1 MELKDILNEIQE
13 KVDSK
18 REKGEK
24 FEKLMKNW
32 FLTTK
37 LYADDIKKI
46 WLWNEFPYKNQFGG
60 SDSGI
65 DLVIYNEEDEF
76 VAIQCKF
83 YSLNA
88 EISKSDVDT
97 FISTSAKLFEV
108 DGKKKKFLGRV
119 FVSTTNKWSK
129 KANDLIQNQEIPL
142 IRLSLNELENS
153 DVDWSK
159 IYLGKLGNEAKKE
172 SKTIRKHQKEARDS
186 VHEYFKENNRGKLI
200 MACGTGKT
208 FTSLK
213 IAENETNKNGLILF
227 LVPSIALLGQTLRE
241 WTNDVD
247 NDTKLYP
254 ICICSDSKISSKKST
269 NDDNVISVVDLA
281 LPATTD
287 TDKIVNQLKK
297 IKDKKGMKV
306 VFSTYQSIDVIAGAQ
321 KKILEQ
327 EKNFGEF
334 DLIICDEAHRTTG
347 VTLKNE
353 DESNFVKVHKN
364 EFLKA
369 KKRLYMTATPRLYD
383 DNSKSKAKES
393 EAYLCSMDNK
403 ELYGEEIYRI
413 GFGKAVENDLLT
425 DYKVLILTLN
435 SSQIPAELQSIIA
448 NGENEFNFDDA
459 TRLIGCINGLSKQIL
474 DKERI
479 IKVTDPEPMKRAV
492 AFCRDIKTS
501 KKITN
506 SFNDYS
512 EDYISS
518 LKEEAKRKM
527 VNISSKHIDG
537 GMNALEREDLLSWL
551 KEDGEEQ
558 KCRILTNARC
568 LSEGVDVPNLDA
580 VLFLS
585 AKNSQVDVVQSV
597 GRVMRKAPNKKYG
610 YIIIPVVIP
619 EHIRPEEALNDNET
633 YKVVWSVLNALRAHD
648 DRFNAVVNKIDI
660 NKKKPKNIIIGTPDN
675 SGIDFDGEVQES
687 GATYQQSL
695 PFQIETVQNAIY
707 AKMVE
712 KVGDRKYF
720 EQWAKDVAKIAQIQI
735 DRIRDLIARDGEHKK
750 AFNNFVKGLQENI
763 NSSIDSEET
772 IEMLSQHIIT
782 KPIFEA
788 LFENYSFVKNNP
800 ISSSMEEIL
809 NLLLE
814 QQFEKETAE
823 LKEFY
828 DDVRVRVGNIDNS
841 EGKQKIIVELYNK
854 FFKTAFPKLVEKLGI
869 VYTPIEIVDFIINS
883 VEHIMN
889 KEFDRSLSD
898 ENVNIL
904 DPFTGTG
911 TFISRLLQNRIIK
924 PEDLERKYRY
934 EIYAN
939 EIILL
944 AYYIAAVN
952 IENIYYDLRKRNER
966 FLNGEKNLNN
976 IPYTEFE
983 GICLTDTFQLLED
996 KREEKILDIGEFKDN
1011 LARVKKQNNLSL
1023 KVIIG
1028 NPPYSIGQKS
1038 ANDNAQNTK
1047 YPRLDK
1053 KIAETYSKKSSAGLN
1068 KSLYDAYI
1076 KAFRWATDRLGS
1088 ENGIIGFVTNG
1099 SWIDGNAAMGFR
1111 KSIEEEFSEI
1121 YIFNL
1126 RGDQRTSGE
1135 LSRREGGK
1143 VFGEGSRAPIAITFL
1158 VKNLNKNRKKAKIY
1172 YHDIGDYLSREE
1184 KLNKIKEYN
1193 SIKSIPWKEIKPSEK
1208 GDWINHR
1215 NKEFNSFIPLFDKD
1229 NKNNKKVFFNITSNG
1244 IVTNRDPWVYS
1255 FSKNQLEKQMKD
1267 TIGFYNKQVEIIKNK
1282 ELESNKLNTK
1292 RIEEIINTDTKKISW
1307 SRGLKNSLKK
1317 LKKDEFKNENISISL
1332 YRPFVK
1338 QNLYFS
1344 KKWIETPSQQNKFKG
1359 KVLFTNG
1366 KSSSK
1371 PFSVFIS
1378 EEMINLDCL
1387 EKANCYPLKYIDDKK
1402 NTKDKSMHILSSDN
1416 ELNDGITDFIH
1427 NLAKEKYGVPSITKE
1442 DIFYYVYGFLH
1453 DLNYRKKFESDLKK
1467 EIPKLPLVEEYENF
1481 KQYSDIGKELAD
1493 LHLNYEKLEKLPEIL
1508 ISGEEKNNFKV
1519 EKLRFISKENKSI
1532 IIFNSDIKISNIPLE
1547 VYDYQ
1552 INGKSAVEW
1561 ILERYSISIDKK
1573 SEIKNDPNLW
1583 CEENDNLRYIL
1594 DLLLS
1599 VISLSIKTNELIK
1612 KLPKIEF

>member
-1 MELKDILNEIQE
+1 MNLNKILKKIEVE
-13 KVDSK
+13 SDST
-18 REKGEK
+18 REKGNQ

-37 LYADDIKKI
+37 LYADNIKNI
-46 WLWNEFPYKNQFGG
+46 WLWDEFPYRNQFGG

-83 YSLNA
+83 YSPNA

-108 DGKKKKFLGRV
+108 NGKKKKFLGRV

-159 IYLGKLGNEAKKE
+159 IYLGKLGNKAKKE

-269 NDDNVISVVDLA
+269 NDDNIISVVDLA

-287 TDKIVNQLKK
+287 IDKIVNQLKK

-321 KKILEQ
+321 EKILEQ
-327 EKNFGEF
+327 DKNFGEF

-435 SSQIPAELQSIIA
+435 SSQIPTELQSIIA

-474 DKERI
+474 DKEGI
-479 IKVTDPEPMKRAV
+479 IKSTDPEPMKRAV

-501 KKITN
+501 KRVTN

-512 EDYISS
+512 EEYLSS

-527 VNISSKHIDG
+527 VNLASKHIDG

-551 KEDGEEQ
+551 KEDGKEKE
-558 KCRILTNARC
+558 CRILTNARC

-619 EHIRPEEALNDNET
+619 EHVRPEEALNDSEA

-648 DRFNAVVNKIDI
+648 DRFNALVNKIDI
-660 NKKKPKNIIIGTPDN
+660 NKKKPTNIIIATPDN
-675 SGIDFDGEVQES
+675 SGSDFNGEVQES
-687 GATYQQSL
+687 GAVYQQTL
-695 PFQIETVQNAIY
+695 PFSIEEVQNAIY

-720 EQWAKDVAKIAQIQI
+720 EQWAKDIAKIAQIQI
-735 DRIRDLIARDGEHKK
+735 DRIRDLITRDSEHKK

-763 NSSIDSEET
+763 NSDIDKEEA

-800 ISSSMEEIL
+800 VSSSMEAIL

-814 QQFEKETAE
+814 QQFEKETE
-823 LKEFY
+823 DLKEFY
-828 DDVRVRVGNIDNS
+828 NDVRVRVGNIDNS
-841 EGKQKIIVELYNK
+841 EGKQKIIVELYEK
-854 FFKTAFPKLVEKLGI
+854 FFKTAFPKLVDKLGI
-869 VYTPIEIVDFIINS
+869 VYTPIEVVDFIINS
-883 VEHIMN
+883 VEDILK
-889 KEFDRSLSD
+889 KEFNRSLTD

-904 DPFTGTG
+904 EPFVGTG
-911 TFISRLLQNRIIK
+911 TFISRLLQSGNIK
-924 PEDLERKYRY
+924 AKDLERKYQK
-934 EIYAN
+934 EIFAN
-939 EIILL
+939 EIVLL
-944 AYYIAAVN
+944 AYYIATVN
-952 IENIYYDLRKRNER
+952 IENIYHD
-966 FLNGEKNLNN
+966 LNN
-976 IPYTEFE
+976 EKEYKEFK
-983 GICLTDTFQLLED
+983 GICLTDTFQLGED
-996 KREEKILDIGEFKDN
+996 KKESQLISTSFKEN
-1011 LARVKKQNNLSL
+1011 SERVKRQKNAPLQ
-1023 KVIIG
+1023 IIFG
-1028 NPPYSIGQKS
+1028 NPPYTIGQNS
-1038 ANDNAQNTK
+1038 ANDNAQNKK
-1047 YPRLDK
+1047 YPILDNR
-1053 KIAETYSKKSSAGLN
+1053 ISETYSKESSAGLN
-1068 KSLYDAYI
+1068 KALYDAYI
-1076 KAFRWATDRLGS
+1076 KGFRWATDRLNN
-1088 ENGIIGFVTNG
+1088 NGGVIGFVTNG
-1099 SWIDGNAAMGFR
+1099 AWIDGTATSGFR
-1111 KSIEEEFSEI
+1111 KTIEKEFSSI
-1121 YIFNL
+1121 YVFNL
-1126 RGDQRTSGE
+1126 RGNQRTSGE
-1135 LSRREGGK
+1135 ISRKEGGK
-1143 VFGEGSRAPIAITFL
+1143 IFGGSSRTPIAITLL
-1158 VKNLNKNRKKAKIY
+1158 VKNPNEKEAKAKIY
-1172 YHDIGDYLSREE
+1172 YYDIGDYLSREE
-1184 KLNKIKEYN
+1184 KLSKIN
-1193 SIKSIPWKEIKPSEK
+1193 DFKSLGSKKMDWQILNPNEE
-1208 GDWINHR
+1208 GDWINQR
-1215 NKEFNSFIPLFDKD
+1215 NDKFKDFIPLIDKD
-1229 NKNNKKVFFNITSNG
+1229 NKNNKETFFTMSSNG
-1244 IVTNRDPWVYS
+1244 VVTNRDSWVYS
-1255 FSKNQLEKQMKD
+1255 YSKANLEKNMKE
-1267 TIGFYNKQVEIIKNK
+1267 TIAFYNKEVEKI
-1282 ELESNKLNTK
+1282 LNI
-1292 RIEEIINTDTKKISW
+1292 R
-1307 SRGLKNSLKK
+1307 
-1317 LKKDEFKNENISISL
+1317 KKD
-1332 YRPFVK
+1332 
-1338 QNLYFS
+1338 
-1344 KKWIETPSQQNKFKG
+1344 KKVN
-1359 KVLFTNG
+1359 
-1366 KSSSK
+1366 
-1371 PFSVFIS
+1371 FIS
-1378 EEMINLDCL
+1378 
-1387 EKANCYPLKYIDDKK
+1387 Y
-1402 NTKDKSMHILSSDN
+1402 SS
-1416 ELNDGITDFIH
+1416 H
-1427 NLAKEKYGVPSITKE
+1427 
-1442 DIFYYVYGFLH
+1442 
-1453 DLNYRKKFESDLKK
+1453 
-1467 EIPKLPLVEEYENF
+1467 
-1481 KQYSDIGKELAD
+1481 
-1493 LHLNYEKLEKLPEIL
+1493 
-1508 ISGEEKNNFKV
+1508 
-1519 EKLRFISKENKSI
+1519 
-1532 IIFNSDIKISNIPLE
+1532 
-1547 VYDYQ
+1547 
-1552 INGKSAVEW
+1552 
-1561 ILERYSISIDKK
+1561 
-1573 SEIKNDPNLW
+1573 
-1583 CEENDNLRYIL
+1583 C
-1594 DLLLS
+1594 
-1599 VISLSIKTNELIK
+1599 
-1612 KLPKIEF
+1612 

>member
-1 MELKDILNEIQE
+1 MTLNKILESLE
-13 KVDSK
+13 EASESK
-18 REKGEK
+18 REKGSK

-37 LYADDIKKI
+37 LYADNIKNI
-46 WLWNEFPYKNQFGG
+46 WLWDEFPYRNQFGG
-60 SDSGI
+60 SDNGI

-76 VAIQCKF
+76 IAVQCKF
-83 YSLNA
+83 YSPNVK
-88 EISKSDVDT
+88 ISKSDVDT

-108 DGKKKKFLGRV
+108 NGEMKKFLGRI

-129 KANDLIQNQEIPL
+129 NANDLIQNQEIPV

-172 SKTIRKHQKEARDS
+172 GKTIRKHQKEARDS

-227 LVPSIALLGQTLRE
+227 LVPSLALLGQTLRE

-269 NDDNVISVVDLA
+269 NDDNIISVVDLA

-287 TDKIVNQLKK
+287 IDKIVNQLKK

-306 VFSTYQSIDVIAGAQ
+306 VFSTYQSIDVIAKAQ
-321 KKILEQ
+321 EKILAQ
-327 EKNFGEF
+327 DKNFGEF

-364 EFLKA
+364 DFLKA

-393 EAYLCSMDNK
+393 DAYLCSMDDK
-403 ELYGEEIYRI
+403 KLYGEEIYRI
-413 GFGKAVENDLLT
+413 GFGKAVENNLLA
-425 DYKVLILTLN
+425 DYKVLILTLS
-435 SSQIPAELQSIIA
+435 SSQIPIGLQNIIA
-448 NGENEFNFDDA
+448 NGEKEFNFDDA

-474 DKERI
+474 DKEGI
-479 IKVTDPEPMKRAV
+479 IKSTDPEPMKRAV

-501 KKITN
+501 KRVTN

-512 EDYISS
+512 EEYLSS

-527 VNISSKHIDG
+527 VSVASKHIDG

-558 KCRILTNARC
+558 ECRILTNARC

-619 EHIRPEEALNDNET
+619 EHIKPEEALNDNET

-695 PFQIETVQNAIY
+695 PFPIETVQNAIY

-763 NSSIDSEET
+763 NSSIDSEEA

-809 NLLLE
+809 NLLLK

-841 EGKQKIIVELYNK
+841 EGKQKIILELYEK
-854 FFKTAFPKLVEKLGI
+854 FFRTAFPKLVKKLGI
-869 VYTPIEIVDFIINS
+869 VYTPIEVVDFIINS
-883 VEHIMN
+883 VEDILK
-889 KEFDRSLSD
+889 KEFNRSLTE
-898 ENVNIL
+898 ENINIL
-904 DPFTGTG
+904 EPFVGTG
-911 TFISRLLQNRIIK
+911 TFISRLLQSGNIK
-924 PEDLERKYRY
+924 PKDLERKYKK
-934 EIYAN
+934 EIFAN
-939 EIILL
+939 EIVLL
-944 AYYIAAVN
+944 AYYIATVN
-952 IENIYYDLRKRNER
+952 IENIYHDLNSE
-966 FLNGEKNLNN
+966 
-976 IPYTEFE
+976 TEYKEFQ
-983 GICLTDTFQLLED
+983 GICLTDTFQLGED
-996 KREEKILDIGEFKDN
+996 KGELQLISNSFKEN
-1011 LARVKKQNNLSL
+1011 SERVRRQKNAPLQ
-1023 KVIIG
+1023 IIFG
-1028 NPPYSIGQKS
+1028 NPPYTIGQNS
-1038 ANDNAQNTK
+1038 ANDNAQNKK
-1047 YPRLDK
+1047 YPILDNR
-1053 KIAETYSKKSSAGLN
+1053 ILETYSKESSAGLN
-1068 KSLYDAYI
+1068 KALYDAYI
-1076 KAFRWATDRLGS
+1076 KAFRWATDRLNNNGG
-1088 ENGIIGFVTNG
+1088 GIIGFVTNG
-1099 SWIDGNAAMGFR
+1099 AWIDGTATSGFR
-1111 KSIEEEFSEI
+1111 KTIEKEFTSI
-1121 YIFNL
+1121 YVFNL
-1126 RGDQRTSGE
+1126 RGNARTSGE
-1135 LSRREGGK
+1135 QRKKEKGNI
-1143 VFGEGSRAPIAITFL
+1143 FGEGSKTPIAITL
-1158 VKNLNKNRKKAKIY
+1158 LAKNPNEKRGKAKIY
-1172 YHDIGDYLSREE
+1172 YYDIGDYLSREE
-1184 KLNKIKEYN
+1184 KLSRINDF
-1193 SIKSIPWKEIKPSEK
+1193 KSIGSKKMDWQILKPNEK

-1215 NKEFNSFIPLFDKD
+1215 NKKFDAFIPLFDKN
-1229 NKNNKKVFFNITSNG
+1229 NKNNKNVFFNTVSNG

-1267 TIGFYNKQVEIIKNK
+1267 TIDFYNKQVEIIKNK

-1427 NLAKEKYGVPSITKE
+1427 NLAKQKYSTKITKE

-1453 DLNYRKKFESDLKK
+1453 NEDYKKEFEADLKK
-1467 EIPKLPLVEEYENF
+1467 LIPRLPLVNDYKIF
-1481 KQYSDIGKELAD
+1481 KTYSDIGRELAD
-1493 LHLNYEKLEKLPEIL
+1493 LHLNYENIERDKEIIVEGEK
-1508 ISGEEKNNFKV
+1508 SNNFIV
-1519 EKLRFISKENKSI
+1519 EKMRFTSKDKKDV
-1532 IIFNSDIKISNIPLE
+1532 IIFNSDIKIKNIPLE
-1547 VYDYQ
+1547 AYDYQ
-1552 INGKSAVEW
+1552 VNGKSAIEW
-1561 ILERYSISIDKK
+1561 IMERYAVTMNEDNQI
-1573 SEIKNDPNLW
+1573 ENNPNLW
-1583 CEENDNLRYIL
+1583 CEENKKPRYIL